1 MNGLDPARCR
11 VPVLMITYNRLE
23 YTKQALPKLIESQGV
38 KVFVIDNGSTDGTID
53 WLHEVQSFLR
63 AEQVDLTF
71 NGTNIGIAGAM
82 NQFLKMTVGS
92 PFCGKVDNDTI
103 VEGNWAERMVEKC
116 IKHKIDIMQARHP
129 LIKATAAGQTF
140 DEWTSTMPAEPCDPR
155 IRYHTFVGGS
165 GIVFKRKMVLR
176 IPETDWKLYG
186 WREFQRKHP
195 ELKKA
200 FCTDVT
206 IKLLDEHG
214 YGDYPE
220 YYTETGRLKA

>member
-1 MNGLDPARCR
+1 MTNGIDTATLK
-11 VPVLMITYNRLE
+11 VPVLMITYNRFQ
-23 YTKQALPKLIESQGV
+23 YTTKALRALAECPGIEIY
-38 KVFVIDNGSTDGTID
+38 VIDNGSTDGTAE
-53 WLHEVQSFLR
+53 WLLKHNWTGDMHIHCNFE
-63 AEQVDLTF
+63 
-71 NGTNIGIAGAM
+71 NNGIAGAM
-82 NQFLKMTVGS
+82 NQFLKMTVGR

-103 VEGNWAERMVEKC
+103 VEGDWARRMVEKC
-116 IKHKIDIMQARHP
+116 LRHNIDIMQARHP
-129 LIKATAAGQTF
+129 LIRETAAGQTF
-140 DEWTSTMPAEPCDPR
+140 DEWTSKMPADPCDPT
-155 IRYHTFVGGS
+155 IRYHNFVGGS

-186 WREFQRKHP
+186 WREFQRQHP